1 MNLGSVPI
9 SRPERVSRDRGI
21 LLTEAT
27 EIVGHA
33 FLEFIPLY
41 HYLFVSAG
49 GEIEFKPDALRKK
62 VRRVGMLIR
71 RPSRSIGID
80 ERIGGIHHG
89 NGSLG
94 IFIGIGEK
102 EGPYKQSP
110 FRFLRKVRR
119 TIPR

>member
-1 MNLGSVPI
+1 M
-9 SRPERVSRDRGI
+9 
-21 LLTEAT
+21 TEAT

-33 FLEFIPLY
+33 FLEIIPLY

-49 GEIEFKPDALRKK
+49 GEIEFKPDALRENI
-62 VRRVGMLIR
+62 RRVRMFIR

-80 ERIGGIHHG
+80 EWIGGAHHR

-94 IFIGIGEK
+94 IFIGIGEE

-110 FRFLRKVRR
+110 FRSLRKVRR